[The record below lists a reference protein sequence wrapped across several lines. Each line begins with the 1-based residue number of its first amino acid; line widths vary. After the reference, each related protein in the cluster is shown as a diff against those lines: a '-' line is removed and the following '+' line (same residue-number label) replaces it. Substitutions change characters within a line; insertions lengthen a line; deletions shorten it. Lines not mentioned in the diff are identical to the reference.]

1 MMHVK
6 CHTYFWKR
14 VRIHSL
20 VGEAMQEELNGREPE
35 VQDDRRELIRLILF
49 VILIY
54 LEEKN
59 RKIFLYKEIKRY
71 WHFLIAQ
78 FWLKKVTWVGKR
90 WKQN

>member
-14 VRIHSL
+14 VRIRSL
-20 VGEAMQEELNGREPE
+20 VGEAMQEELHGRESE

-54 LEEKN
+54 LEEKTKSEKTN
-59 RKIFLYKEIKRY
+59 NECSHKKSFLP
-71 WHFLIAQ
+71 
-78 FWLKKVTWVGKR
+78 
-90 WKQN
+90 